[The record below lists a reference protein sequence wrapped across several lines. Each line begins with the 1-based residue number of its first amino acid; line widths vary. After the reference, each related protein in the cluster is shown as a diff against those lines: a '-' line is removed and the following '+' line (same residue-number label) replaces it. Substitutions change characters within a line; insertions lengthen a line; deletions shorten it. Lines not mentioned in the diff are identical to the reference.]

1 MLKPA
6 KYLLLLFFL
15 LSGINTYAQKVIGL
29 VIDKVTKQPIP
40 GVSINAEGVTVRTN
54 QLGQFEITAPHP
66 SDTLK
71 ITAIGYKTL
80 FVAPG
85 KPNILLT
92 IELEPKINGLSEVTV
107 RGDKSFKKD
116 SLANRADF
124 APQFNYKGP
133 RVIDA
138 FTGGN
143 GLNFYPGEF
152 FSVNLLVLV
161 QALTK
166 KSTPEY
172 KFNKILIR
180 DEHEQFVDEKFN
192 RGNVSRITG
201 LKGDTLSVFL
211 VLYRPTYELA
221 LKSTDY
227 DMEVY
232 IRERFNKFKENG
244 FKSTGLILSKSN
256 KNDTPVKAD

>member
-1 MLKPA
+1 LVKPV
-6 KYLLLLFFL
+6 KYLLTLFFL
-15 LSGINTYAQKVIGL
+15 LSGISAHAQKVTG
-29 VIDKVTKQPIP
+29 VVTDKATKQPII
-40 GVSINAEGVTVRTN
+40 GAIVKAETATTRTN
-54 QLGQFEITAPHP
+54 QLGQFEIILPHLAD
-66 SDTLK
+66 SLK
-71 ITAIGYKTL
+71 ITAVGYKAL
-80 FVAPG
+80 FVAAG
-85 KPNILLT
+85 KPNILLNV
-92 IELEPKINGLSEVTV
+92 ELEPKINNLNEVTV
-107 RGDKSFKKD
+107 RGDRSFKKD

-124 APQFNYKGP
+124 ARQFNYKGP

-138 FTGGN
+138 FTGN

-152 FSVNLLVLV
+152 LSVNLLVLV

-201 LKGDTLSVFL
+201 LNGDTLSVFL
-211 VLYRPTYELA
+211 ALYRPTYEMA

-232 IRERFNKFKENG
+232 IRGRFSRFKDDG
-244 FKSTGLILSKSN
+244 FKSAGLVLDKSTGV
-256 KNDTPVKAD
+256 VKLN

>member
-1 MLKPA
+1 M
-6 KYLLLLFFL
+6 FFL
-15 LSGINTYAQKVIGL
+15 LSGINTYAQKVTGL
-29 VIDKVTKQPIP
+29 VIDKVSKQPIA
-40 GVSINAEGVTVRTN
+40 GVSINAEGVTSRTN
-54 QLGQFEITAPHP
+54 QLGQFEITV
-66 SDTLK
+66 SYLTDTLK
-71 ITAIGYKTL
+71 IAAIGYKTL
-80 FVAPG
+80 FVAAG
-85 KPNILLT
+85 KPNMLLT
-92 IELEPKINGLSEVTV
+92 IELEPKINGLNEVTV
-107 RGDKSFKKD
+107 RGDRSFKKD

-232 IRERFNKFKENG
+232 IRERFSQFKKNG
-244 FKSTGLILSKSN
+244 FKSDNLILSK
-256 KNDTPVKAD
+256 ADKGEEAIKVN